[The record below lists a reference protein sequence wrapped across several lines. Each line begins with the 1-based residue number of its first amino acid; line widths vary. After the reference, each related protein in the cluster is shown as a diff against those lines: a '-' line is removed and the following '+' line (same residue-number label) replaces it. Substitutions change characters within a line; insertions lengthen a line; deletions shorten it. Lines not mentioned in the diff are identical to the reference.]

1 MDSRYA
7 SPRTLVDTLNW
18 EDQLIPRLL
27 GNKDRRQTYLDNCC
41 MGLHVDSFFSGIG
54 TVEVVAHTLVDDL
67 RCRGFKDVLQ
77 PSCGVAYDCAQEC
90 QMVLLNMGSSSPQH
104 VFGNIEKCIPQHY
117 QDEIS
122 ALLPDFD
129 RHRKLMRG
137 ASKLRQAAILKE
149 NIARMKLVA
158 DFLDDHGASIFAE
171 DRTACCVKHGNDGCP
186 GMQKQSSKFHVCGLG
201 SVCVAWSPRG
211 LSDGIVHESFLALL
225 LAVHEILSI
234 LPLIVLHECVPNFPV
249 AILRSL
255 LGHKYRL
262 IVFPDVSPQQ
272 LGHPVERKRQY
283 ILLVLMEQVVCTAS
297 VEQFYEIFF
306 KQVEADGSIYFVA
319 TNSMLQEANKKK
331 ALRRHMSDTASCR
344 QLDTLKT
351 QERWEEY
358 EALIIKERANGSMTE
373 DNLFWDNIHHA
384 GHAAKP
390 SPLIPCL
397 TRNSQIAS
405 RAHDRRAIGR
415 EHLLMQGVCSMSVPG
430 VRRPCPWRHLIEYGT
445 LSNNELALLAG
456 NAMHQAVLAALLSYA
471 LATCTRVS
479 PPSVHAER
487 PSSSSSS
494 TAENCDECEVVQVKN
509 PPSFWADLLSSFD
522 G

>member
-1 MDSRYA
+1 
-7 SPRTLVDTLNW
+7 
-18 EDQLIPRLL
+18 
-27 GNKDRRQTYLDNCC
+27 
-41 MGLHVDSFFSGIG
+41 
-54 TVEVVAHTLVDDL
+54 
-67 RCRGFKDVLQ
+67 
-77 PSCGVAYDCAQEC
+77 
-90 QMVLLNMGSSSPQH
+90 
-104 VFGNIEKCIPQHY
+104 
-117 QDEIS
+117 
-122 ALLPDFD
+122 
-129 RHRKLMRG
+129 
-137 ASKLRQAAILKE
+137 
-149 NIARMKLVA
+149 
-158 DFLDDHGASIFAE
+158 
-171 DRTACCVKHGNDGCP
+171 
-186 GMQKQSSKFHVCGLG
+186 
-201 SVCVAWSPRG
+201 
-211 LSDGIVHESFLALL
+211 
-225 LAVHEILSI
+225 
-234 LPLIVLHECVPNFPV
+234 
-249 AILRSL
+249 
-255 LGHKYRL
+255 
-262 IVFPDVSPQQ
+262 
-272 LGHPVERKRQY
+272 
-283 ILLVLMEQVVCTAS
+283 
-297 VEQFYEIFF
+297 
-306 KQVEADGSIYFVA
+306 
-319 TNSMLQEANKKK
+319 MLQEANKKK

-351 QERWEEY
+351 QERWGEY

-494 TAENCDECEVVQVKN
+494 TAESCDGCEVVQVKN